1 MHVRPPP
8 THMSDW
14 TDSVVGERMALDQ
27 EFSDR
32 VRASEFTSQEWSLVM
47 TAIEFEIEHPDDPDH
62 ARIVVDDSNLDQVVP
77 ELDTIREQ
85 MQGMGAGGGPSS
97 SGSSG
102 GVLDGV
108 KSALGLGGGGGDDH
122 AEKADAAASLAQEYA
137 NELQTRLERNDRWD
151 EVRTIAAA
159 TDDGVDGDDDP
170 DAATE

>member
-1 MHVRPPP
+1 
-8 THMSDW
+8 MSDW

-47 TAIEFEIEHPDDPDH
+47 TAVEFEIEHPDDPER
-62 ARIVVDDSNLDQVVP
+62 AAIVVDDSNLDQIVP

-85 MQGMGAGGGPSS
+85 MQGMGAAGGRSTGGS
-97 SGSSG
+97 SGG

-108 KSALGLGGGGGDDH
+108 KNALGLGGGGGGDH
-122 AEKADAAASLAQEYA
+122 DQKAAAAADLAQEYA
-137 NELQTRLERNDRWD
+137 TELQTRLEAGGRWE

-159 TDDGVDGDDDP
+159 TPDDDGADGDAGDT
-170 DAATE
+170 DADAV

>member
-8 THMSDW
+8 ARMSDW

-27 EFSDR
+27 EFSER

-47 TAIEFEIEHPDDPDH
+47 TAIEFEIEHADDPDR
-62 ARIVVDDSNLDQVVP
+62 ARIVVDDSNLDQIVP

-85 MQGMGAGGGPSS
+85 MQGMGAGGGSS
-97 SGSSG
+97 GGSSG

-137 NELQTRLERNDRWD
+137 TELQTRLERNDRWD

-159 TDDGVDGDDDP
+159 TDGGDGGEGSDDG
-170 DAATE
+170 A